1 MLIKKTT
8 QLTDNSQDRK
18 SSHPVP
24 FPLDVTPLSPHQDG
38 TMREAPMIQ
47 WLTQGIQLGPFLCSH
62 AASPSVD
69 RLPTVAGLL
78 VLKFP
83 FSIALY

>member
-8 QLTDNSQDRK
+8 QLTDDSQDRK
-18 SSHPVP
+18 S

-38 TMREAPMIQ
+38 TTREAPMIQ

-78 VLKFP
+78 VLEFP